1 MYQMGYYSTAEHT
14 SGVMAN
20 TLTQLY
26 LCYYIIVWYTLSQ
39 QVSSQMECQYIG
51 LVRLGRTS
59 SAGYPPGTVSSFG
72 MVGTCS
78 VSSIGYSNQYRF
90 WSILLNG
97 KRDDLD
103 LCVGGMGEGMRMKCD
118 PYQSTCV
125 FRSPAWTQTTVILIS
140 SHKHLCPNMDS
151 RLPRNPSTRL
161 ALGDL

>member
-1 MYQMGYYSTAEHT
+1 MIASA
-14 SGVMAN
+14 SSSAWC
-20 TLTQLY
+20 
-26 LCYYIIVWYTLSQ
+26 CYN
-39 QVSSQMECQYIG
+39 G
-51 LVRLGRTS
+51 LGHLGRTS
-59 SAGYPPGTVSSFG
+59 SAGYPPGTVSFFEV
-72 MVGTCS
+72 VGTCCA
-78 VSSIGYSNQYRF
+78 SSTGCSNQYRF

-151 RLPRNPSTRL
+151 RLPRNPSTRV